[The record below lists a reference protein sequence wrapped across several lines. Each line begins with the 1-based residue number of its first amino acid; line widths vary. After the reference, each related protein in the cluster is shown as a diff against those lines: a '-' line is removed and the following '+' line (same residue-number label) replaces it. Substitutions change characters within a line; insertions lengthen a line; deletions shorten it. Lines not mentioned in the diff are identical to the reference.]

1 MYTSENEKLTITDY
15 VRILDRHKWAIAFVL
30 AVCILLT
37 LWHNSRLVPI
47 YSARTTMIIDRETRA
62 PIPGQDRYYES
73 YLSETLTFQTH
84 FEMITSLPVLERVAE
99 ILELDQKDAFKQQ
112 EEVDKIFPF
121 RQYITTFKKN
131 IRAVLDRFFSSNTD
145 SSEAEASMIPPED
158 PKTVIARS
166 LKGVI
171 TVEQVE
177 ETRLFNITVTHTN
190 PEMAR
195 DVANALAQ
203 AYIDFNIETR
213 VQASQNILNW
223 LSNNL
228 QDMKV
233 NLERAEKEFTDFKQ
247 QEQLVSIEKNQEI
260 ITRKITE
267 FNDAFIA
274 AKTRR
279 LEIETKLDKLKQ
291 ISKSQGGIP
300 QLRSLVSNALI
311 DSLYSELLASEG
323 ELSKLSNVYKEK
335 HPKIIEIKTKIANI
349 KNTINDEI
357 KKEIYKLET
366 EQTVLLSKEK
376 VIQDTIADFKRE
388 AMETGKKELGHN
400 ILKRNVEMNQRL
412 YDALLSSL
420 KEADL
425 AKNLDVSN
433 IRIMEKALL
442 PKAPIGPDK
451 KRNLILSI
459 LIGLMLGVTYSFS
472 WEFLDRSF
480 KTEEE
485 AQKYLKIPVLGII
498 PKTGRKTK

>member
-1 MYTSENEKLTITDY
+1 MYTPANERLTITDY
-15 VRILDRHKWAIAFVL
+15 VRILDRHKWTIAFVL

-37 LWHNSRLVPI
+37 LWHNSKLVPI

-62 PIPGQDRYYES
+62 PIPGQERDYQS

-84 FEMITSLPVLERVAE
+84 YKMITSLPVLERVVE
-99 ILELDQKDAFKQQ
+99 ILELDKKDTRKQQ
-112 EEVDKIFPF
+112 EEVEKIFPF

-131 IRAVLDRFFSSNTD
+131 VRAILDRFLSPAPDGSD
-145 SSEAEASMIPPED
+145 DDVSIPLEN

-166 LKGVI
+166 LRGVI

-213 VQASQNILNW
+213 VKASQNTLNW
-223 LSNNL
+223 LGRNL
-228 QDMKV
+228 EEMKV
-233 NLERAEKEFTDFKQ
+233 NLEKAEKEFTDFKQ
-247 QEQLVSIEKNQEI
+247 REQLVSIEKNQEI

-274 AKTRR
+274 AKSRR

-291 ISKSQGGIP
+291 ISGSQGGIP
-300 QLRSLVSNALI
+300 QLRSLVSNELI
-311 DSLYSELLASEG
+311 DSLYSELLAAEV

-335 HPKIIEIKTKIANI
+335 HPKIVEIKTKIANI
-349 KNTINDEI
+349 KSTINDEI

-366 EQTVLLSKEK
+366 ERTVLLSKEK
-376 VIQDTIADFKRE
+376 VIQDTIADFKKE

-442 PKAPIGPDK
+442 PASPIGPDK
-451 KRNLILSI
+451 KRNLILSV

-498 PKTGRKTK
+498 PKTNRKAR

>member
-1 MYTSENEKLTITDY
+1 MYTSENERLTITDY
-15 VRILDRHKWAIAFVL
+15 LRIMDRHKWAIASVL
-30 AVCILLT
+30 FVCILLA
-37 LWHNSRLVPI
+37 LWHNSKLVPI

-62 PIPGQDRYYES
+62 PIPGQERDYQS

-84 FEMITSLPVLERVAE
+84 YKMITSLPVLERVVE
-99 ILELDQKDAFKQQ
+99 ILELDKKDTRKQQ
-112 EEVDKIFPF
+112 EEVEKIFPF

-131 IRAVLDRFFSSNTD
+131 LGAILDRFLSPAPDGSND
-145 SSEAEASMIPPED
+145 DASMPLED

-166 LKGVI
+166 LKGI
-171 TVEQVE
+171 INVEQVE
-177 ETRLFNITVTHTN
+177 ETRLFNLTVTHTN

-213 VQASQNILNW
+213 VKASQNTLNW
-223 LSNNL
+223 LGRNL
-228 QDMKV
+228 EEMKV
-233 NLERAEKEFTDFKQ
+233 NLEKAEKEFTDFKQ
-247 QEQLVSIEKNQEI
+247 KEQLVSIEKNQEI

-291 ISKSQGGIP
+291 TSGSQGGIL
-300 QLRSLVSNALI
+300 QLRSLVSNELI
-311 DSLYSELLASEG
+311 DSLYNELLAAEV

-335 HPKIIEIKTKIANI
+335 HPKILDIKTKIANI

-366 EQTVLLSKEK
+366 ERTVLLSKEK

-400 ILKRNVEMNQRL
+400 ILQRNVEMNQRL

-442 PKAPIGPDK
+442 PTSPIGPDK

-459 LIGLMLGVTYSFS
+459 LIGLIIGVTYSFS

-498 PKTGRKTK
+498 PKTNRKAR